1 MGNAGEKM
9 RTLRLKRGQGIA
21 CAIIS
26 GMSFGFIPLFTLP
39 AMREGYSTFSILT
52 YRFSISAAMLGV
64 MLLGQRVRVRLRVR
78 QVLELLA
85 LSILCYCGS
94 ACFLVMAYHYIPS
107 GIATTVNFLFP
118 VIVALIMRFVYG
130 ERLRWAVW
138 VAIALSLV
146 GVAMLSWGEGGVLN
160 MRGVCYAMVT
170 AVCYGLYVVGLNKL
184 TVRSLPG
191 SVVTFFVLLFG
202 SFFFFLLATLEG
214 GVTPIGKV
222 EIGVDLVLLAF
233 VATMISN
240 YALVLSVQSI
250 GSTMAS
256 VLGSVEPLTALGIGV
271 FALGET
277 LTLTQV
283 LGAVVVVLSVG
294 LVVLGNRRPDRMADT
309 PIEEPGAP
317 PARRE

>member
-1 MGNAGEKM
+1 MVNSKL
-9 RTLRLKRGQGIA
+9 RTLRVRRGRGIA
-21 CAIIS
+21 YAIIS

-39 AMREGYSTFSILT
+39 AVREGYSTFSILT
-52 YRFSISAAMLGV
+52 YRFAISAAMLGV
-64 MLLGQRVRVRLRVR
+64 MLLVQRVRIRLRAR

-85 LSILCYCGS
+85 LSLLCYCGS

-130 ERLRWAVW
+130 ERLRWVVW
-138 VAIALSLV
+138 VAITLSLA
-146 GVAMLSWGEGGVLN
+146 GVALLSWGEGGVLN
-160 MRGVCYAMVT
+160 IRGVGYALIT
-170 AVCYGLYVVGLNKL
+170 AVCYGLYVVGLNRL

-202 SFFFFLLATLEG
+202 SFFFFTLATFEG
-214 GVTPIGKV
+214 GVAPIGSLK
-222 EIGVDLVLLAF
+222 IGVDFVLLAF

-271 FALGET
+271 FALDET

-294 LVVLGNRRPDRMADT
+294 LVVLGSRQSGKPIDT
-309 PIEEPGAP
+309 PIDEPGAP
-317 PARRE
+317 PVGRK

>member
-1 MGNAGEKM
+1 MGMRENTV
-9 RTLRLKRGQGIA
+9 RTLRVRRGRGMVY
-21 CAIIS
+21 AIIS

-39 AMREGYSTFSILT
+39 AVREGYSTFSILT
-52 YRFSISAAMLGV
+52 YRFAISAVMLGV
-64 MLLGQRVRVRLRVR
+64 VLLAQRVRVRLHAR
-78 QVLELLA
+78 QLLELLA

-94 ACFLVMAYHYIPS
+94 ACFLVMSYHYIPS

-130 ERLRWAVW
+130 ERLRWTVW
-138 VAIALSLV
+138 VAIALSLA

-160 MRGVCYAMVT
+160 MRGIGYALIT

-202 SFFFFLLATLEG
+202 ALFFFTLGMLEG
-214 GVTPIGKV
+214 GLTPLRSV
-222 EIGVDLVLLAF
+222 EIGVDFVLLAF
-233 VATMISN
+233 VATIVSN

-277 LTLTQV
+277 LTMMQV
-283 LGAVVVVLSVG
+283 MGAVVVVVSVG
-294 LVVLGNRRPDRMADT
+294 LVVLGNRRVGKPIDT
-309 PIEEPGAP
+309 PIDEPGGP
-317 PARRE
+317 PAVRK